1 MKTLDLM
8 TVFNKV
14 AALEEQKK
22 TIVSQIV
29 SQSSFAQKINKPEI
43 TDAVT
48 LDMVAELSAIDA
60 KIQEYL
66 SLEIQVDAATA
77 KEITRGKK

>member
-8 TVFNKV
+8 TIFNKV

-48 LDMVAELSAIDA
+48 LDMVAELAAIDA
-60 KIQEYL
+60 QIREYL

-77 KEITRGKK
+77 KQITGGKK